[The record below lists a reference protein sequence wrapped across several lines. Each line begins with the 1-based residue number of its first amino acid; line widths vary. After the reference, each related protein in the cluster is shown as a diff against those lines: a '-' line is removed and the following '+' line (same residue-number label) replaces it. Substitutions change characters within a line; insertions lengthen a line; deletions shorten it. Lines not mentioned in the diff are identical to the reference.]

1 MARYLHGISVK
12 VRFLPGGE
20 TVEIVRGTTLLDA
33 ALSAGLPVGNSCG
46 ADGTCGRCGLRLLSG
61 RLPPPSD
68 REKSVATANRLDP
81 GLRLSCMVE
90 PETDIEVT
98 ADYW

>member
-1 MARYLHGISVK
+1 M
-12 VRFLPGGE
+12 
-20 TVEIVRGTTLLDA
+20 EIGPGTTLLDA
-33 ALSAGLPVGNSCG
+33 ALAAGLPVGNSCG
-46 ADGTCGRCGLRLLSG
+46 ADGTCGRCGLRLVSG
-61 RLPPPSD
+61 KLPPPSE
-68 REKSVATANRLDP
+68 REKSVSKANRLDA